1 MGFIINQKMAASV
14 ALKVGTLGS
23 LTPSGKKKASRGS
36 SAARLRSLFGH
47 PCASI
52 SRG

>member
-23 LTPSGKKKASRGS
+23 RTRSGKTKASRGS
-36 SAARLRSLFGH
+36 SAARLRFVWT
-47 PCASI
+47 PRASI